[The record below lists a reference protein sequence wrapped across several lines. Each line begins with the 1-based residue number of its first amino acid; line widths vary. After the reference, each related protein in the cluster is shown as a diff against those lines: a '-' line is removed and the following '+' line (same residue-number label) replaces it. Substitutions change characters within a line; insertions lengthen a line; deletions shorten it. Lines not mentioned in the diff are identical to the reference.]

1 MTQDLTRYAWLSVAA
16 ALLTLALKSA
26 AYWKTGSVSLLSDAL
41 ESLVNLAA
49 ALLALAM
56 LRWAAQPPDED
67 HSFGHDKAEYISSGV
82 EGALIFVAAVGI
94 VITAVPRLL
103 NPQPLQQ
110 ISLGLSLSVVASLIN
125 GATAWVLLKA
135 GRRHQSVA
143 LKADAH
149 HLLTDC
155 WSSAAVLIGVA
166 GVAATGY
173 YILDPIAALVV
184 AAYIAWTATRI
195 LHQATHGILDASLPA
210 PVLENIEALLDS
222 YRSQGLDFHALRTRQ
237 AGRVSFIQLHVLVPG
252 EWNVVRGHNFLEELE
267 EKIRVLV
274 PNARIHT
281 HLEPIEDPS
290 SFEDIALERPQR

>member
-16 ALLTLALKSA
+16 ALLTLTLKFA

-82 EGALIFVAAVGI
+82 EGALIFVAAAGI
-94 VITAVPRLL
+94 VISAVPRLL
-103 NPQPLQQ
+103 NPQPLQE
-110 ISLGLSLSVVASLIN
+110 ISLGLALSVVASLIN
-125 GATAWVLLKA
+125 GATAWILLKA

-155 WSSAAVLIGVA
+155 WSSAAVVIGVT
-166 GVAATGY
+166 GVAVTGY
-173 YILDPIAALVV
+173 NILDPIAALVV

-195 LHQATHGILDASLPA
+195 LHQATHGILDASLPT
-210 PVLENIEALLDS
+210 PTLERIETLLGG
-222 YRSQGLDFHALRTRQ
+222 YREQGLDFHALRTRQ

-252 EWNVVRGHNFLEELE
+252 EWSVVRGHNLLEELE
-267 EKIRVLV
+267 EKIRDLV

-290 SFEDIALERPQR
+290 SFEDIGLERAPR